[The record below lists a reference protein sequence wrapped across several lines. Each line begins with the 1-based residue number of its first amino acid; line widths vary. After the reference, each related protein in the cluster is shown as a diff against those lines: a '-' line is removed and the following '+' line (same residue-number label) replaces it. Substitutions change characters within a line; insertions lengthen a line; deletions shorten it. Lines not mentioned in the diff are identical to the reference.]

1 MPFDGV
7 LWVHP
12 QLVAEVGRG
21 PMVPDRAYFAVQRR
35 FAERWATLASM
46 PIETAYLECTTWYL
60 QAAGLGREFDPNH
73 PVWQKLVDQVQS
85 SADPDGVVHAAALQN
100 EPEVPPGPVLDWSW
114 DADDQCVRLHFFPQ
128 RSADGHPLAGL
139 HLPER
144 QREFR
149 DLVRRAALE
158 HPDAAWLR
166 GRSWLYSIEAYRR
179 IFPDVFIAGLEPSE
193 HDLQF
198 LACWGQLLDGA
209 WRTRSDVASL
219 LLRGVA
225 IASTTDDLEAAFPYA
240 MQQSRVPF
248 SAMVAQAA
256 LED

>member
-1 MPFDGV
+1 
-7 LWVHP
+7 
-12 QLVAEVGRG
+12 
-21 PMVPDRAYFAVQRR
+21 MVPDRAYFAVQRR
-35 FAERWATLASM
+35 FAEQWAAVATV

-60 QAAGLGREFDPNH
+60 QAAGLGREFDPDH
-73 PVWQKLVDQVQS
+73 PTWRQFVAEVQA

-100 EPEVPPGPVLDWSW
+100 EPDVPPGPVLDWSW
-114 DADDQCVRLHFFPQ
+114 EADEQCVRLHFFPQ
-128 RSADGHPLAGL
+128 RSPEGHPLARR

-179 IFPDVFIAGLEPSE
+179 IFPDVFIAALEPLE
-193 HDLQF
+193 PDLQF

-209 WRTRSDVASL
+209 WRTRTDVASV
-219 LLRGVA
+219 LLRGVEV
-225 IASTTDDLEAAFPYA
+225 ASTTDELEAAFPHP
-240 MQQSRVPF
+240 MLQSRVPL
-248 SAMVAQAA
+248 SLVVAQVA